1 MKFGRFSFHNILP
14 ALSEITERC
23 MKNINLFVHSWAIF
37 FISYVLVRLVFLKK
51 TKKKQKKTLKLKKQ
65 NIELGSIVLLAN

>member
-23 MKNINLFVHSWAIF
+23 IENINLFVYSWAIF

-51 TKKKQKKTLKLKKQ
+51 QKTKKNIKIKKKNKIL
-65 NIELGSIVLLAN
+65 S

>member
-1 MKFGRFSFHNILP
+1 MKFGLFSFHNILP

-23 MKNINLFVHSWAIF
+23 IENINLFVYSWAIF

-51 TKKKQKKTLKLKKQ
+51 PKKNIKIKKPKY
-65 NIELGSIVLLAN
+65 